1 MLRPGGGFATTLE
14 CIRKSP
20 IAADV
25 GFGVRSNAAF
35 SALTRTPRARPPA
48 TPRPVLF
55 GKRAF

>member
-1 MLRPGGGFATTLE
+1 MLRPGGGSATTLE

-35 SALTRTPRARPPA
+35 SALTRTSRARP
-48 TPRPVLF
+48 TPRPVLV
-55 GKRAF
+55 GKRAAPF